1 MEGTFKD
8 HLDQSLYHGQGYLI
22 LGRLP
27 KAPTDIALNTYKTIN
42 YVHLSYKIKLLLKP
56 TSFYKWV
63 PMTLKL
69 RSIFWDWERKVFYTE
84 FYVGFIEL
92 FWTLSFPGVP
102 HFAVFETKCT
112 AKSGVTQGSHEIPFS
127 SNPWQFLHT
136 DIELRLSKSLYMSYK
151 QWHSCSSMALHV
163 EKVYTG
169 ICFNEAVR
177 DWKYLPTY
185 SLSGPK
191 FFILEEMLS
200 TNQPGLISIH
210 KRLKSSARSI
220 FLFCWQTFMWS
231 AAYSGKGISG
241 WCIPVAHSASR
252 VTSGPLVQCKYTV
265 S

>member
-1 MEGTFKD
+1 MFI
-8 HLDQSLYHGQGYLI
+8 YLI
-22 LGRLP
+22 
-27 KAPTDIALNTYKTIN
+27 KLNYYWSLHPTIN
-42 YVHLSYKIKLLLKP
+42 EYPWH
-56 TSFYKWV
+56 WN
-63 PMTLKL
+63 
-69 RSIFWDWERKVFYTE
+69 WDLYSGTEREKC
-84 FYVGFIEL
+84 FI
-92 FWTLSFPGVP
+92 LSFMWVLLNYSEPYLPGVP

-112 AKSGVTQGSHEIPFS
+112 SKSGVTQGSHEIPFS

-136 DIELRLSKSLYMSYK
+136 DIELRLSKSLYMSSK

-200 TNQPGLISIH
+200 TNQPGLILIH